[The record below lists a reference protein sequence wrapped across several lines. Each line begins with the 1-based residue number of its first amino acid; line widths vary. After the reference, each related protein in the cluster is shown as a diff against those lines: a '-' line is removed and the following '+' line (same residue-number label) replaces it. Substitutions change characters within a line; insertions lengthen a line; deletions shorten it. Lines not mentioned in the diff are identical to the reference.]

1 MKDIRICKVTKDRVN
16 FTTALNSQVIALTYV
31 DVENETKSIVLK
43 NCYDIIRF
51 FRDLEVKMDRVDKNP
66 VLADK
71 ASQWADT
78 FEAGI
83 SIDGVTLNMDEL
95 ILYNADSGL
104 VFGPKDFKAVLA
116 TIIIDFIM

>member
-1 MKDIRICKVTKDRVN
+1 MKDIRICKVTKDKVN

-43 NCYDIIRF
+43 SSYDIIRF
-51 FRDLEVKMDRVDKNP
+51 FRDLKVKMGRIDKNP

-78 FEAGI
+78 FEVGI
-83 SIDGVTLNMDEL
+83 SVDGIALSMDEL
-95 ILYNADSGL
+95 ILYDAGSGL